1 MNRDADLRLGPPE
14 LPGYEYVRP
23 LGTGGFSD
31 VYLYRQ
37 EMPRR
42 EVAVKVLLRDSVGV
56 ADRSRFSD
64 EANLT
69 ASLASHPSIVTIH
82 HADVAADGRPYLV
95 MEYYPSENLRVR
107 SSRERLRVET
117 VVSYGI
123 QIACAVETAHR
134 AGILH
139 RDIKPAN
146 ILVNQYD
153 IPGLADFGIAATL
166 AEAASESDEDS
177 GLSIPWSP
185 PEVLRSARASNEL
198 SDVWS
203 LGATLY
209 TLLVGRS
216 PFELPGGRNTSGD
229 LMRRIE
235 TEPPQPLDRPDV
247 PASLERLIL
256 QSLAKTPA
264 ARPASALAMA
274 QALQAVEGEM
284 GLPVTPLVVVQQ
296 YRSLPRETPETDD
309 GSATRLRTP
318 GAKGAGPEQET
329 DGTVL
334 RGDRT
339 RRGRAGERA
348 APEAPAPVSRFAP
361 RPPGAPEPDDAFDSA
376 TVRRPLDLR
385 EGAGAR
391 TPAARVSGPDAPAV
405 MPVPQAPAVPA
416 APASLPDVVPVPP
429 TPGPGGSAPVSPAE
443 RTPELEPTLRRRGAG
458 EDASGAD
465 AAGPGAR
472 RIVLLVAGAL
482 AVLAAVVGGALA
494 LQGRGEDPVTPEQ
507 EEVVEPDSPLVDT
520 PPAVTGLVLSKGAG
534 GTWTARW
541 SPPPG
546 DPTEY
551 TYQYQWQVDGQRVP
565 PREVVAA
572 PTAKP
577 VPPPSLSGLR
587 PPKGDSVCLE
597 IFTVRGSR
605 ASQESATKCLPAAR

>member
-1 MNRDADLRLGPPE
+1 MTTREADRRLGPPE
-14 LPGYEYVRP
+14 LPGYAYVRP
-23 LGTGGFSD
+23 LGSGGFSD

-42 EVAVKVLLRDSVGV
+42 EVAVKVLLQHSVDA
-56 ADRSRFSD
+56 ADRGRFYD

-107 SSRERLRVET
+107 SLRERLRVET

-153 IPGLADFGIAATL
+153 IPGLADFGIAATIVEAA
-166 AEAASESDEDS
+166 AEADEDS

-216 PFELPGGRNTSGD
+216 PFEVPGGRNTSSD

-235 TEPPQPLDRPDV
+235 TEPPQPLGRPDV

-256 QSLAKTPA
+256 QTLAKSPA
-264 ARPASALAMA
+264 ARPASALALA
-274 QALQAVEGEM
+274 QALQGVEGEM

-296 YRSLPRETPETDD
+296 YRSLPREVPDADD
-309 GSATRLRTP
+309 TAATRLRAP
-318 GAKGAGPEQET
+318 GPRGADGSGAGAGPDGGGDGVE
-329 DGTVL
+329 GTVL
-334 RGDRT
+334 RHDRT
-339 RRGRAGERA
+339 RMGRRA
-348 APEAPAPVSRFAP
+348 HPPAEAPEATEETVWAPPPEQQGGAHKLADPARDQLDRTRLDRTRLDRTQLDSTQLDSTRLESRL
-361 RPPGAPEPDDAFDSA
+361 GDA
-376 TVRRPLDLR
+376 V
-385 EGAGAR
+385 
-391 TPAARVSGPDAPAV
+391 
-405 MPVPQAPAVPA
+405 
-416 APASLPDVVPVPP
+416 
-429 TPGPGGSAPVSPAE
+429 PVSPAD
-443 RTPELEPTLRRRGAG
+443 RTPELEPTRRR
-458 EDASGAD
+458 
-465 AAGPGAR
+465 PGAQEADPQAPSAGDPAASR
-472 RIVLLVAGAL
+472 RRLP
-482 AVLAAVVGGALA
+482 AVLAAVVALA
-494 LQGRGEDPVTPEQ
+494 AAGGIGAYALGDRGERAAPTPTAGSQ
-507 EEVVEPDSPLVDT
+507 LEPDSPLVDV
-520 PPAVTGLVLSKGAG
+520 PPAVTGLVLTRGAG
-534 GTWTARW
+534 GTWSARW
-541 SPPPG
+541 TPPAG
-546 DPTEY
+546 DAAQLS
-551 TYQYQWQVDGQRVP
+551 YQYQWVVDGRADGRRQAVSEP
-565 PREVVAA
+565 ALA
-572 PTAKP
+572 
-577 VPPPSLSGLR
+577 GLR

-597 IFTVRGSR
+597 IITVRGSR
-605 ASQESATKCLPAAR
+605 TSAEPATKCLPAAR